1 MSNNLKLFKMNRLK
15 LVPYSS
21 PKSPRDWDNLGTMI
35 CFHRRYDL
43 GDKHNYSS
51 DDYNSWEEMKQAIIK
66 EENPA
71 VILPLYMYDHS
82 GISISTTP
90 FSCRW
95 DSGQIGFILV
105 SKKKVLEEFGGK
117 IVTAKLKERIE
128 KILEGEVETYS
139 QYVEGDV
146 YGFQIVD
153 EDDNIVDSCYGFY
166 GSDHKE
172 NGMLDHIDHEL
183 LGLSSLEE
191 LEQLVDTLE
200 VEY

>member
-1 MSNNLKLFKMNRLK
+1 MNKLKVIQDSN
-15 LVPYSS
+15 PE
-21 PKSPRDWDNLGTMI
+21 SPREWDNLGTMI

-51 DDYNSWEEMKQAIIK
+51 DDYSGWEEMKQAIIK

-82 GISISTTP
+82 GISISTSP

-95 DSGQIGFILV
+95 DIGQIGFILV
-105 SKKKVLEEFGGK
+105 SKKKVLEGFGVK
-117 IVTAKLKERIE
+117 RVSNKLVQKLEA
-128 KILEGEVETYS
+128 ILEGEVETYN

-153 EDDNIVDSCYGFY
+153 EDDEILDSCYGFY
-166 GSDHKE
+166 GRNLRE
-172 NGMLDHIDHEL
+172 NGMAEYINHTL
-183 LGLSSLEE
+183 LGLESE
-191 LEQLVDTLE
+191 EQLLDLLDDIE
-200 VEY
+200 IEY

>member
-1 MSNNLKLFKMNRLK
+1 MNRLK
-15 LVPYSS
+15 LVHDSS
-21 PKSPRDWDNLGTMI
+21 PESPRNWDNLGTMI
-35 CFHRRYDL
+35 CFHKRYDL

-172 NGMLDHIDHEL
+172 NGILDHIDHKL